1 MGIVRDAP
9 YEPMVGDPDDHRPD
23 TTWRLAVDPGTG
35 TGTGAG
41 SSSAGLAVL
50 LERCAVGD
58 RIPLHRHD
66 VDEVVTILDGDA
78 AYHLHG
84 EDLQVSSG
92 DIVFIPAGVVHG
104 MANAGDR
111 AVHVHAVFPARKVR
125 MELLERNPAPG
136 TEAEPP
142 MTTVYDFA
150 TGDFEVIG
158 PTETA

>member
-1 MGIVRDAP
+1 MGILRDAP

-23 TTWRLAVDPGTG
+23 TTWRLAVDPAAGTE
-35 TGTGAG
+35 
-41 SSSAGLAVL
+41 LAVL

-78 AYHLHG
+78 AYHLDGDEQH
-84 EDLQVSSG
+84 VSGG
-92 DIVFIPAGVVHG
+92 DIVFIPAGIVHG

-111 AVHVHAVFPARKVR
+111 AVHMHAVFPARKVR
-125 MELLERNPAPG
+125 MEMLERNPAPG
-136 TEAEPP
+136 TEADPP

-150 TGDFEVIG
+150 TGDFEVVG
-158 PTETA
+158 PTPT

>member
-9 YEPMVGDPDDHRPD
+9 YEPMVGDPDDHRPN
-23 TTWRLAVDPGTG
+23 TMWRLAVDPDL
-35 TGTGAG
+35 
-41 SSSAGLAVL
+41 SSPQAELAVL

-78 AYHLHG
+78 TYHLDGDEQH
-84 EDLQVSSG
+84 VSSG
-92 DIVFIPAGVVHG
+92 DIVFIPAGIVHG

-111 AVHVHAVFPARKVR
+111 VVHVHAVFPVRKVR
-125 MELLERNPAPG
+125 MEMLERNPAPG
-136 TEAEPP
+136 TEADPA

-150 TGDFEVIG
+150 TGGFEVVG
-158 PTETA
+158 PTTTDG